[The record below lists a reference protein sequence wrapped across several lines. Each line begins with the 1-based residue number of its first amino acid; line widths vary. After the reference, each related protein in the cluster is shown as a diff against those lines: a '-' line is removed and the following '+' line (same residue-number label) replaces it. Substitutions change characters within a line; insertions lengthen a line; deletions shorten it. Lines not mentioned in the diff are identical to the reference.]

1 MPLNRLAIN
10 LRRLILPIAVF
21 LSAGIFLLDLV
32 AYLGRAVWALYFIPL
47 ILTLWAI
54 ERRAS
59 IILAATVSG
68 LIVLGMFSSYHSA
81 PAPSTFAN
89 RAAGMGIAWLIA
101 LLILQRKDA
110 EVALRKSQENYRLLF
125 ERNPHPM
132 WVYDRATFAFLA
144 VNDAAVRHY
153 GYSREEFLGMTIKD
167 IRPSADVSALLAYH
181 SKTHGRAA
189 SDGTFSGPGY
199 AGIWRHQKKDGA
211 LMQVEI
217 TVSPLLFG
225 EHDALLVLA
234 NDITER
240 ARMEAEAKRMERL
253 SALGQL
259 LGGIAH
265 QLKNPLFIITGYL
278 QLLKAKVAQQEYQAL
293 TEDLQHIEHAA
304 QRMTHI
310 TTQFMSL
317 AKPSPPRQEPC
328 SVPALLEQTLA
339 FLSNEFMK
347 SQIRVITVIAPDL
360 PTIWGDPQQLLD
372 VFLNLM
378 LNAEQAMVPAHGR
391 GTLTVRVG
399 LREGEMEIRI
409 QDDGPGILPEYRSQ
423 LFEPFFSTKPAGQG
437 TGLGLWTVRTV
448 VMALQGTIH
457 CETEVGQGA
466 TFVIRLPVKE
476 EGQPLAPHA

>member
-1 MPLNRLAIN
+1 MPLNRLATS
-10 LRRLILPIAVF
+10 LRRLILPIALF

-81 PAPSTFAN
+81 PVPSTFAN

-110 EVALRKSQENYRLLF
+110 EVALHKSQESYRLLF

-144 VNDAAVRHY
+144 VNEAAIRHY
-153 GYSREEFLGMTIKD
+153 GYSREDFLGMTIKD
-167 IRPSADVSALLAYH
+167 IRPSADVPALLEYH
-181 SKTHGRAA
+181 ATTLNRPAPEG
-189 SDGTFSGPGY
+189 DFPGPGY
-199 AGIWRHQKKDGA
+199 AGVWRHQKKDGA

-217 TVSPLLFG
+217 SVSPLVFS
-225 EHDALLVLA
+225 ERDALLVLA

-240 ARMEAEAKRMERL
+240 TRVEEEAKRMERL

-278 QLLKAKVAQQEYQAL
+278 QLLKAKLAQQEYQTLA
-293 TEDLQHIEHAA
+293 EDLQHIEHAA

-328 SVPALLEQTLA
+328 SVPALLQQTLA

-347 SQIRVITVIAPDL
+347 SQICVVTAIAPDL
-360 PTIWGDPQQLLD
+360 PTIWADPQQLVD
-372 VFLNLM
+372 AFLNLM
-378 LNAEQAMVPAHGR
+378 LNAEQAMVAAHGH
-391 GTLTVRVG
+391 GTLAVTAR
-399 LREGEMEIRI
+399 LQERNLEIRI
-409 QDDGPGILPEYRSQ
+409 QDDGPGIPPEYRSQ

-457 CETEVGQGA
+457 CETEVGQGT

-476 EGQPLAPHA
+476 EGQPSAPHA